1 MAGAIDRAIL
11 TGAAQLPVLNCMM
24 AGGACGTTVP
34 AASKKLRGSDSS
46 FVSIHVVR
54 RIRAVMATR
63 VASPSLRGRFKWI
76 VACAVAIALVSWVG
90 ILIYRSAGRTAEEQ
104 VANAGSASAPADE
117 KHSTPPASN
126 AETQTSAG
134 SDFSSPYGYKVA
146 FAGTEWARSDDLA
159 AVVPAAEF
167 GALFKHVGRFLI
179 IPVPLG
185 NLDPRDESL
194 DHALL
199 ACLGIAY
206 PSDQISGVD
215 QIETSSVAGHR
226 FQVRREV
233 NGNAVDY
240 RICIFRRG
248 DFAYLAAAWAD
259 HAAAASA
266 GNESG
271 KDLAFLDDALG
282 RITFE
287 APSNTESKVAA
298 LTAARRQAIG
308 NIYNDLGSSAYNARD
323 FGAAIESFRQAF
335 QLQPN
340 DPTILTNLIN
350 ARIELKQFREAL
362 AELDLTADRFANQPD
377 LLAARAFLLSELG
390 DTEPALRAY
399 KTLFAKGFFAEP
411 PFTQYVSLLAE
422 SGRTDEALSAV
433 TSALQARD
441 SVAIRRLEAGLLRQ
455 KGAHQEAANV
465 LLPLLNP
472 NRPFSA
478 EIAYDLADCLWACD
492 RYEESLEVCRQ
503 LLAHRYDTAHTYL
516 LQAKSEHGLQW
527 YAEARK
533 SLNAAL
539 KREPANKDAQDLLAV
554 VTAALGE
561 GNNSAVQDFIEP
573 VARAQAP
580 SQDAATVESPN
591 PIAHDGAF
599 YFDRS
604 LAISFV
610 PSKEFKQTERRTIR
624 IQDASGVVRFTTLQV
639 AFDPVAEQLFV
650 NNLRVLDP
658 SGKVIGVGKPS
669 EYYIIDA
676 ARSDA
681 AVQTKI
687 LNIPVPGLQ
696 PECVIELEFTRRA
709 AVPPASFPYLAHYF
723 SAGLPVRN
731 ASLFVRTDPD
741 AVKFENS
748 PEVRFERTS
757 EGLLWTIDNPA
768 IQQTEA
774 LPAPRSTYLPHVV
787 IASPNVTWKQLASEY
802 LDSIHDRLTPE
813 AAVEALAKECTTDA
827 KDVET
832 KTIAIIRTVQDRLT
846 YKAVEFGRRARVPSR
861 AAEIAQNKFGD
872 CKDHALLLV
881 QMLRACNIPAEL
893 ALANLDETVDPGF
906 ASFEQFNHMLVYL
919 PNFRGGRV
927 IDCTDKDG
935 DLASLTAPTDLGGAQ
950 VLVLDEKN
958 PRFIQLPTYPDDS
971 SSIEV
976 SRTVKVS
983 GDSDAAVEE
992 RVTVAGYH
1000 AAFLRNM
1007 FKGVAAAER
1016 PAVLQRELA
1025 PLGISMQVQ
1034 SIDIDNLADRE
1045 KPLIF
1050 RASYLVRGRFRSAD
1064 SILLGELP
1072 ALWERMYLDVPPVAN
1087 RRTPFDVEYP
1097 LDFTSTITFVAP
1109 RGFAIQPPKEA
1120 NAAAQSAYANW
1131 KLHAEPTSDSL
1142 RFDYSLHL
1150 PAGHHPAGEYAA
1162 YDEAM
1167 ENAVA
1172 GLAQNVVLKSR
1183 Q

>member
-1 MAGAIDRAIL
+1 
-11 TGAAQLPVLNCMM
+11 
-24 AGGACGTTVP
+24 
-34 AASKKLRGSDSS
+34 
-46 FVSIHVVR
+46 
-54 RIRAVMATR
+54 MATR

-90 ILIYRSAGRTAEEQ
+90 ILIYRSVGRTAEEQ
-104 VANAGSASAPADE
+104 VANANLTSEPTDE
-117 KHSTPPASN
+117 KHSSPPASN
-126 AETQTSAG
+126 AEPQTTAG
-134 SDFSSPYGYKVA
+134 SDFASPHGYKIA
-146 FAGTEWARSDDLA
+146 FAGTDWARSDDLA

-167 GALFKHVGRFLI
+167 GALSKHAGRFLV

-206 PSDQISGVD
+206 PSDQISNFE
-215 QIETSSVAGHR
+215 QIEASSIAGRR
-226 FQVRREV
+226 FQVRRDV

-248 DFAYLAAAWAD
+248 DMAYLIAAWAD
-259 HAAAASA
+259 HSAAKSA
-266 GNESG
+266 GEPGN
-271 KDLAFLDDALG
+271 DFAVLDDALH
-282 RITFE
+282 RISFE
-287 APSNTESKVAA
+287 APADTESKVAA
-298 LTAARRQAIG
+298 LTPTRRQAIG
-308 NIYNDLGSSAYNARD
+308 NLYNDLGSSAYNARD

-350 ARIELKQFREAL
+350 AHVELKQFREAL
-362 AELDLTADRFANQPD
+362 TELDLTADRFANQPD

-390 DTEPALRAY
+390 DTELALRAY
-399 KTLFAKGFFAEP
+399 KTLFSKGFFAEP

-422 SGRTDEALSAV
+422 SGRTDEALAAV
-433 TSALQARD
+433 TGALQARD

-455 KGAHQEAANV
+455 KGANQEAANV
-465 LLPLLNP
+465 LGPLLNA

-533 SLNAAL
+533 SLTAAL
-539 KREPANKDAQDLLAV
+539 KREPANKDAQDLLGV

-561 GNNSAVQDFIEP
+561 GNNSAVQEPIEP
-573 VARAQAP
+573 VAATSAAAH
-580 SQDAATVESPN
+580 DAATVESPN
-591 PIAHDGAF
+591 PAARDGAF
-599 YFDRS
+599 YVDRS

-639 AFDPVAEQLFV
+639 AFDPVTEQLFV
-650 NNLRVLDP
+650 NNLRVLDT
-658 SGKVIGVGKPS
+658 SGKVIGIGKPS

-696 PECVIELEFTRRA
+696 PDCLIELEFTRRA
-709 AVPPASFPYLAHYF
+709 AAPPASFPYIAHYF
-723 SAGLPVRN
+723 SAGLPVSK
-731 ASLFVRTDPD
+731 ASLLVRTDPD

-748 PEVRFERTS
+748 PEVRFERS
-757 EGLLWTIDNPA
+757 HEGLLWTIDNPA
-768 IQQTEA
+768 IQQTES

-802 LDSIHDRLTPE
+802 LASISDRLAPE
-813 AAVEALAKECTTDA
+813 AAVEALAKDCTADA
-827 KDVET
+827 KDDEA

-861 AAEIAQNKFGD
+861 AAEVAQNKFGD
-872 CKDHALLLV
+872 CKDHALLLL

-893 ALANLDETVDPGF
+893 ALANIDEVVDPGF
-906 ASFEQFNHMLVYL
+906 TSFDQFNHMLVYL
-919 PNFRGGRV
+919 PTFRGGRV

-950 VLVLDEKN
+950 ILVLEEKN
-958 PRFIQLPTYPDDS
+958 PRFIQLPAYPDHS
-971 SSIEV
+971 SRIEV

-992 RVTVAGYH
+992 RVTVTGYH

-1007 FKGVAAAER
+1007 FKGVAANER
-1016 PAVLQRELA
+1016 AGVLQRELA

-1045 KPLIF
+1045 RPLVF
-1050 RASYLVRGRFRSAD
+1050 RANYLVRGRFHSAD
-1064 SILLGELP
+1064 SVLLGELP
-1072 ALWERMYLDVPPVAN
+1072 ALWERMYLDAPAVAN
-1087 RRTPFDVEYP
+1087 RRTPFDIEYP
-1097 LDFTSTITFVAP
+1097 LDFASTITFVAP
-1109 RGFAIQPPKEA
+1109 AGFAIQPPKEA
-1120 NAAAQSAYANW
+1120 DPMGESVFAKW
-1131 KLHAEPTSDSL
+1131 KLHAEPTSDGL
-1142 RFDYSLHL
+1142 RFDYNLHL
-1150 PAGHHPAGEYAA
+1150 PAGHHPATEYAA

-1172 GLAQNVVLKSR
+1172 GLAQSVVLKSR